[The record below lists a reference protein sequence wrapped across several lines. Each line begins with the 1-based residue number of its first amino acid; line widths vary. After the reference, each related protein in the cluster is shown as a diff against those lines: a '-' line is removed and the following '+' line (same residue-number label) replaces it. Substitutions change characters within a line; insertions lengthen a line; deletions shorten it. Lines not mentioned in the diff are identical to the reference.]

1 MSQNKISVY
10 ACGGT
15 AINIMSP
22 LVDLSK
28 SHNSGYAEL
37 KLTMIDTSKSNL
49 APNMDY
55 DFFHVTGFGDV
66 TADGSGMVRSA
77 NFKAAKQVAPK
88 ILHEHP
94 PSNLNVVVCS
104 GGGGSGST
112 IANVLADELLS
123 KHLSTIVIMVGA
135 TNCSKSISN
144 TIETLQSFHGISQ
157 SRGQSLSI
165 NYLENKKGMP
175 IDKEV
180 DIRARAMLLLIASVW
195 SGENHGLDSAD
206 LSNFLKPDSVTQFP
220 VGINAL
226 ISSMEGHLELDRGQ
240 AISTLVSAMRHAG
253 EDASVDQIVP
263 YHVFGILSEAAIAKV
278 QVATPIHLATV
289 QGYFSQVL
297 DRLKKQLATSEDFYR
312 LNPIGNALDAG
323 SSQEGGFVIT

>member
-1 MSQNKISVY
+1 MSKNKISVY

-15 AINIMSP
+15 AINILTP
-22 LVDLSK
+22 LVSVTK
-28 SHNSGYAEL
+28 SHEPGYAEL
-37 KLTMIDTSKSNL
+37 SLTMIDTSQSNL
-49 APNMDY
+49 SPGLDY
-55 DFFHVTGFGDV
+55 NFFHVTGFGDV

-88 ILHEHP
+88 ILHEHQ
-94 PSNLNVVVCS
+94 PSGLNVILCS

-123 KHLSTIVIMVGA
+123 KQHSTIVIMIGA

-165 NYLENKKGMP
+165 HYLENKKGMP

-180 DIRARAMLLLIASVW
+180 DVRARAMLLLIASIW

-220 VGINAL
+220 IGINAL
-226 ISSMEGHLELDRGQ
+226 VSSMEGSLALGRGQ
-240 AISTLVSAMRHAG
+240 AISTLVSALRHTG

-263 YHVFGILSEAAIAKV
+263 YHVFGILSETAIAKV
-278 QVATPIHLATV
+278 QVDTPIHLATI
-289 QGYFSQVL
+289 QGYFNQVL
-297 DRLKKQLATSEDFYR
+297 DSLKKQLVTGEEFYR
-312 LNPIGNALDAG
+312 LNPIGSTLDV
-323 SSQEGGFVIT
+323 SSQDGGFVIT